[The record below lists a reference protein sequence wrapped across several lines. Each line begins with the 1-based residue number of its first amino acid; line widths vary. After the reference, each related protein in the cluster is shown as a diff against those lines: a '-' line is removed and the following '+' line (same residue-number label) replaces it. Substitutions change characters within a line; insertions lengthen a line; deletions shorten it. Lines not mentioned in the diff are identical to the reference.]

1 MTESVSLVADLHTVR
16 CGGCK
21 VLVDDPLA
29 VKCAFCGATFDRV
42 VSNHVGLAKRLMSQ
56 RAGGDGGDEQEAEAG
71 DAAASQEL
79 VSVSRSVLAELAET
93 LGGIEGAGDAA
104 AVVAEL
110 LGSTPAVDAA
120 TAKAGTD
127 A

>member
-1 MTESVSLVADLHTVR
+1 MTDIVSLVADLHTVR

-56 RAGGDGGDEQEAEAG
+56 RTGDNGGDDEEEAEAG
-71 DAAASQEL
+71 DTAATEEL
-79 VSVSRSVLAELAET
+79 VTVSRSVLTALAET
-93 LGGIEGAGDAA
+93 LGGIDEAGDAA
-104 AVVAEL
+104 AVVAGL
-110 LGSTPAVDAA
+110 LESAPAAGGGSN
-120 TAKAGTD
+120 G
-127 A
+127 

>member
-71 DAAASQEL
+71 DAAA
-79 VSVSRSVLAELAET
+79 T
-93 LGGIEGAGDAA
+93 AA
-104 AVVAEL
+104 APTTRDITTERISAPRSL
-110 LGSTPAVDAA
+110 FMARSGCR
-120 TAKAGTD
+120 
-127 A
+127 

>member
-16 CGGCK
+16 CGGCQ

-71 DAAASQEL
+71 DAAATQEL

-104 AVVAEL
+104 AVIAGL
-110 LGSTPAVDAA
+110 LEPTT

-127 A
+127 G

>member
-42 VSNHVGLAKRLMSQ
+42 VSNHVGLATRLMSQ

-71 DAAASQEL
+71 DAAATQEL

-104 AVVAEL
+104 AVIAGL
-110 LGSTPAVDAA
+110 LEPTT

-127 A
+127 G

>member
-1 MTESVSLVADLHTVR
+1 MTESVSLVAALHTVR

-71 DAAASQEL
+71 DAAATQEL

-104 AVVAEL
+104 AVVAGL
-110 LGSTPAVDAA
+110 LEPTT

-127 A
+127 G

>member
-71 DAAASQEL
+71 DAAATQEL

-104 AVVAEL
+104 AVVARL
-110 LGSTPAVDAA
+110 LEPTT

-127 A
+127 G

>member
-71 DAAASQEL
+71 DAAA
-79 VSVSRSVLAELAET
+79 LAAGADGYFVKPSDIDEYERVIARI
-93 LGGIEGAGDAA
+93 IEAH
-104 AVVAEL
+104 L
-110 LGSTPAVDAA
+110 TPN
-120 TAKAGTD
+120 
-127 A
+127 

>member
-1 MTESVSLVADLHTVR
+1 MTEIVSLVADLHTVR

-56 RAGGDGGDEQEAEAG
+56 RAADEGGDDEETEAGEAE
-71 DAAASQEL
+71 STEKL
-79 VSVSRSVLAELAET
+79 VTVSRSVLSDLAET
-93 LGGIEGAGDAA
+93 LGGIDGAGDAA
-104 AVVAEL
+104 AVVSGLLEAAPAAEG
-110 LGSTPAVDAA
+110 GSGA
-120 TAKAGTD
+120 
-127 A
+127 